1 MITSE
6 TPPEAP
12 KHVLQGGVLT
22 LPTTYTSLC
31 LPTHGED
38 YLDRGLMGGKVG
50 YILYL
55 SPAALLVEIF
65 QAPLGVGGTT

>member
-12 KHVLQGGVLT
+12 KHALQVGVLT
-22 LPTTYTSLC
+22 LPFTHTSLC
-31 LPTHGED
+31 LPTHEKD
-38 YLDRGLMGGKVG
+38 YLVLGLMGWKVG
-50 YILYL
+50 YILHL
-55 SPAALLVEIF
+55 SSAALLVEIF